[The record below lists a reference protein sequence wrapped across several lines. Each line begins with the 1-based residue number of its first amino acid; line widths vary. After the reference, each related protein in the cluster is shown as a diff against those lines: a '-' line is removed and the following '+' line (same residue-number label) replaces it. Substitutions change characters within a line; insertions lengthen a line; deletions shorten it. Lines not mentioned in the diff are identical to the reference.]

1 MMKEKW
7 QRFCGSIWFIVVLC
21 IIEVV
26 VYCLCCWGIDDIY
39 SKKKQEAIDT
49 PPSQNLI
56 EEDLERELATLDVVL
71 IDTEQ
76 AEDVFVAKVWA
87 NGGIFRAE
95 YRIDE
100 YYFCFYW
107 ELVDVKMI
115 GVGER
120 P

>member
-1 MMKEKW
+1 MKEKW
-7 QRFCGSIWFIVVLC
+7 ENFCGSIWCYIVIYVIGAVVSGLC
-21 IIEVV
+21 W
-26 VYCLCCWGIDDIY
+26 WGISDIY
-39 SKKKQEAIDT
+39 SKKRQEAIDT

-56 EEDLERELATLDVVL
+56 EEDLEWELATLDVVL

-76 AEDVFVAKVWA
+76 DEDVFVANVWA

-95 YRIDE
+95 YRLA
-100 YYFCFYW
+100 
-107 ELVDVKMI
+107 ELWCAFSWKLEDVRMI

>member
-1 MMKEKW
+1 MKEKW
-7 QRFCGSIWFIVVLC
+7 ENSFGSIWFIVVLC
-21 IIEVV
+21 IIVV
-26 VYCLCCWGIDDIY
+26 VVTCLSWWGIDNVY

-49 PPSQNLI
+49 PPSENFI
-56 EEDLERELATLDVVL
+56 EEELKWELATLDVVL

-76 AEDVFVAKVWA
+76 DEELFVAKVWA

-95 YRIDE
+95 YH
-100 YYFCFYW
+100 
-107 ELVDVKMI
+107 LVDVYFAYSWKLEDIRMI

>member
-1 MMKEKW
+1 MKER
-7 QRFCGSIWFIVVLC
+7 QRFCDNIWFIIVLC
-21 IIEVV
+21 IIVV
-26 VYCLCCWGIDDIY
+26 VVFCLCCWGIDDIY

-49 PPSQNLI
+49 PPSQNFI
-56 EEDLERELATLDVVL
+56 EEDLEKELATLDVVL

-76 AEDVFVAKVWA
+76 DEDVLIAKVWA

-95 YRIDE
+95 YHLVE
-100 YYFCFYW
+100 LYFAYSW
-107 ELVDVKMI
+107 ELKDIRMI

>member
-1 MMKEKW
+1 MKEKW
-7 QRFCGSIWFIVVLC
+7 QRFCGSIWLIVVLC

-26 VYCLCCWGIDDIY
+26 VSCLCWWGIDDIY

-49 PPSQNLI
+49 PPSQNFI
-56 EEDLERELATLDVVL
+56 EEDLEWELATLDVVL

-76 AEDVFVAKVWA
+76 DEDVFVAKVWA

-95 YRIDE
+95 YRLVE
-100 YYFCFYW
+100 LYFAYSW
-107 ELVDVKMI
+107 ELEDIRMI